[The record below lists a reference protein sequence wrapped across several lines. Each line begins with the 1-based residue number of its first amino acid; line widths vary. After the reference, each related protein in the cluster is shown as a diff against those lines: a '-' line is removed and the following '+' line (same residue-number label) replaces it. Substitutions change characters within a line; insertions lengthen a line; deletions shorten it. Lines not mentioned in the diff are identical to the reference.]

1 MSSDREKNASTH
13 KTAGSHSEGSAGHGS
28 TGHGA
33 ETSHV
38 APSHAAP
45 EAADRI
51 LTLER
56 ENADLK
62 DRLLRALAEMEN
74 LRRRTERELQD
85 QRAYSITK
93 FATDVVATADNLR
106 RALESVPEADRAD
119 EGEDNAAIRAL
130 IDGVEL
136 TERELLKVLER
147 HGVKKRVPMGE
158 RFDPHR
164 DQAMFEVPDETLASG
179 TVVQVVQAGYVIGE
193 RVLRPAMVGVSKG
206 GPARAPVET
215 ETPASDGQASG
226 AHAEAHRTAAEGH
239 AKPRVDKRA

>member
-1 MSSDREKNASTH
+1 MSSDTEKNPGAQTSVGATPD
-13 KTAGSHSEGSAGHGS
+13 ES
-28 TGHGA
+28 TGPGA
-33 ETSHV
+33 EV
-38 APSHAAP
+38 PRAAP
-45 EAADRI
+45 EAERI
-51 LTLER
+51 PVLER

-93 FATDVVATADNLR
+93 FATDIVGTADNLR
-106 RALESVPEADRAD
+106 RALESVPDADRED
-119 EGEDNAAIRAL
+119 EGEENAAIRAL

-136 TERELLKVLER
+136 TERDLLKALER
-147 HGVKKRVPMGE
+147 HGVKKRVPVGE

-164 DQAMFEVPDETLASG
+164 DQAMFEVPDETQPSG

-206 GPARAPVET
+206 GPARAPVEAD
-215 ETPASDGQASG
+215 TPTTDGSASG
-226 AHAEAHRTAAEGH
+226 AHADAHRATAETSS
-239 AKPRVDKRA
+239 KPRVDKRA